1 MIFEKILDILF
12 PKCCGICGKLG
23 NTVCRECVEKL
34 EKYRNNNTKNNQI
47 EVLES
52 TVNMHFLYKYEGL
65 VRKILLK
72 YKFDDQSYLFFTLI
86 FLVLN
91 SPETCIFIGDYD
103 IMMPVPL
110 HKKRHLE
117 RGYNQTELVA
127 KNLGEKLKI
136 CVNGKIL
143 IKNKNI
149 KPQSQKTGEDRFK
162 DVVGIY
168 DLNSKYVQD
177 IVGKKVLIFDDIYT
191 TGSTCKEC
199 AKMLLKGGAKEV
211 GIFCFA
217 RDHLRCETYKSQ
229 KDR

>member
-34 EKYRNNNTKNNQI
+34 EKYRNNNTRNNQI

-52 TVNMHFLYKYEGL
+52 TVNTHFLYKYEGL